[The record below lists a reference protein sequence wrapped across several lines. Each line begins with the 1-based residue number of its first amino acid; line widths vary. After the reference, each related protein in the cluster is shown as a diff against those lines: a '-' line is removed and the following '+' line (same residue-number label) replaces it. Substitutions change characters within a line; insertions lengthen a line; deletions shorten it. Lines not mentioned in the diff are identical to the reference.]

1 VTETIGLAQ
10 ARRIAL
16 AAQGFGAR
24 RPDAPAGNH
33 LLRVI
38 DRLQLHQIDSVNV
51 LTRAHYLP
59 AFSRLGSYDTGE
71 LDRLAWGRCASA
83 GSTNIGRM
91 RHRCC
96 PRHAS
101 AAALADGARRSG

>member
-24 RPDAPAGNH
+24 RPDTPAGNH

-51 LTRAHYLP
+51 LIRAHYLP
-59 AFSRLGSYDTGE
+59 AFPGWAAMTRPNSTG
-71 LDRLAWGRCASA
+71 WPG
-83 GSTNIGRM
+83 
-91 RHRCC
+91 
-96 PRHAS
+96 
-101 AAALADGARRSG
+101 AAAPAQAFRILGA